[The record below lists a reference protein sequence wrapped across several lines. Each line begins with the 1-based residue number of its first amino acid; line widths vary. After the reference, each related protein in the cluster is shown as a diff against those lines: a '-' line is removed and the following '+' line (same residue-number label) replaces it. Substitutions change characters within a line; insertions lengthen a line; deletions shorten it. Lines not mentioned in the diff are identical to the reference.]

1 MFNPVAAFLTT
12 GGMPPRARALLGL
25 PWSDRQERRY
35 QRFAALCR
43 SRPVNWVWDRLPMP
57 LRYNKFAQAG
67 MAGADPVTTAILDA
81 AVVEFERHGFRRVA
95 LDDVARRAGVS
106 RMTIYRRFAGRDELV
121 TAVID
126 RENAALFADIAEQLK
141 NAGPQANYYVEA
153 FTSAIM
159 QLRRHRVLN
168 RMITDEPALTLELAH
183 RHYPAAVQRMA
194 DALRVIFPPGSPS
207 GSVTRPSTS
216 WPTRSCATR

>member
-1 MFNPVAAFLTT
+1 
-12 GGMPPRARALLGL
+12 MP
-25 PWSDRQERRY
+25 E
-35 QRFAALCR
+35 
-43 SRPVNWVWDRLPMP
+43 
-57 LRYNKFAQAG
+57 
-67 MAGADPVTTAILDA
+67 ADPVTTAILDA

-126 RENAALFADIAEQLK
+126 RENAVLFTEIAAELK
-141 NAGPQANYYVEA
+141 NAGPQSNYYVEA

-168 RMITDEPALTLELAH
+168 RVITDEPALALQLAH
-183 RHYPAAVQRMA
+183 RHYPAALERMA
-194 DALRVIFPPGSPS
+194 DALRVIFPVGFAARIGAEAVDELADTILRYAMMVLLLPSPHPLA
-207 GSVTRPSTS
+207 TADDIRAFARAHFLPSL
-216 WPTRSCATR
+216 PAALRIVPA